1 MKVCGATA
9 APLVACVNVSCDG
22 LIVTGVVAVVP
33 TVKVTAIVFGLLV
46 APGEVMMMLPLYVPG
61 ASPVPLA
68 FTVIVAGVE
77 LDDGMA

>member
-46 APGEVMMMLPLYVPG
+46 APGEVMMMLPL
-61 ASPVPLA
+61 
-68 FTVIVAGVE
+68 
-77 LDDGMA
+77 